1 MTDQSAD
8 IQTGTAGSAG
18 AVTAKSTGEL
28 PLWAVVLGWELRRGR
43 QVILHGE
50 VNDRYWLW
58 GRPASFQAVLAEYLE
73 ITGAEVVVWWDPL
86 DGMTFPIPGHHER
99 FAELLLNLGRADVGT
114 SGEHHGDDERALPQE
129 NQNPQNPYQQDPDQ
143 QDPDTEQP
151 ARPGSRRA
159 ASERAGRRVLAP
171 RGSRAALPSD
181 INEALDLARRVAAS
195 PLAATAFVFQDL
207 DAALPTG
214 DPTSA
219 EGYLRLRAAM
229 DGAVAPLQAAGKE
242 PFRRNAVL
250 AVTGNLAR
258 LPDWLNTEDPR
269 IVPLRVNRPDQDERR
284 WWLDQLRSGLHG
296 VDPGTDLEPL
306 VRATDGLAGW
316 ELDALVRTSM
326 LRGIPADHP
335 AKLLNELRFN
345 VRTNPWEKLD
355 RGVIANS
362 AQALSAQ
369 VIGQQAAVTAV
380 ADALNTAYAGVEF
393 GSSGTARPR
402 GVFFFVGP
410 TGVGKTELAKA
421 VTRLLF
427 GDEAAF
433 ARFDMSEYREEHA
446 AERLAG
452 APPGYVGYEQGG
464 ELTRRVQERPFSVLL
479 FDEIEKAHPVV
490 LDKFLQIIEDGRL
503 TDGRGQT
510 AYFSQTLVIFT
521 SNTGADAMWDLVR
534 GAADDLPYER
544 IQEHFMRE
552 VEAAFQAMHRP
563 EIFGRLKPG
572 VVVFDLLRSQ
582 YVTGITNRLLDQLAG
597 SALEDRKIVLDLD
610 RRGLCAWV
618 LARMQLPENA
628 RYGGRQIRN
637 ELEGLR
643 VALAGYVVE
652 ANPAEGSRL
661 RVGVDAH
668 GGFEIFAVPA
678 IGGADPI
685 GTPTTTNSTTN
696 GTAGWN
702 ADWNPDGRGV

>member
-1 MTDQSAD
+1 MTDQN
-8 IQTGTAGSAG
+8 TGSRVGSAG
-18 AVTAKSTGEL
+18 AVSAKSSGEL

-58 GRPASFQAVLAEYLE
+58 GRPAGFQEVLAEYLE
-73 ITGAEVVVWWDPL
+73 ITGADVVVWWDPL
-86 DGMTFPIPGHHER
+86 DGIAFPRPGHRER
-99 FAELLLNLGRADVGT
+99 FAELLLDLGRTDLGAAGGAVDGHEPAP
-114 SGEHHGDDERALPQE
+114 GHHRDIDPAVAR
-129 NQNPQNPYQQDPDQ
+129 QQDSDIQ
-143 QDPDTEQP
+143 QP
-151 ARPGSRRA
+151 ARPGSRRT
-159 ASERAGRRVLAP
+159 ASDRQAQAVLAP
-171 RGSRAALPSD
+171 AGSRAALPTD
-181 INEALDLARRVAAS
+181 VEEALDLARRVVAS
-195 PLAATAFVFQDL
+195 PLASTAFVFQDI
-207 DAALPTG
+207 DMALPIG
-214 DPTSA
+214 DPASA
-219 EGYLRLRAAM
+219 QGHVRLRAAM
-229 DGAVAPLQAAGKE
+229 DAAVAPTRVAGKE
-242 PFRRNAVL
+242 PVRRNAVL

-258 LPDWLNTEDPR
+258 LPDWLTTEDPR

-284 WWLDQLRSGLHG
+284 WWLEQLRPGLHG
-296 VDPGTDLEPL
+296 VEPGTDLEPL

-326 LRGIPADHP
+326 LRAIPADRP
-335 AKLLNELRFN
+335 GRLLNELRFN
-345 VRTNPWEKLD
+345 VRTNPWERLD
-355 RGVIANS
+355 RGVIADS
-362 AQALSAQ
+362 ARLLGSQ
-369 VIGQQAAVTAV
+369 VIGQEAAVTAV
-380 ADALNTAYAGVEF
+380 AGALSTAYAGVEF
-393 GSSGTARPR
+393 GGSGTARPR

-433 ARFDMSEYREEHA
+433 ARFDMSEYREEHT

-490 LDKFLQIIEDGRL
+490 LDKFLQIMEDGRL

-521 SNTGADAMWDLVR
+521 SNTGADAMWDLVH
-534 GAADDLPYER
+534 GPVDDLSYEKVR
-544 IQEHFMRE
+544 EHFMRA
-552 VEAAFQAMHRP
+552 VEAAFQSMHRP

-582 YVTGITNRLLDQLAG
+582 YVSGITNRLLDQLAE
-597 SALEDRKIVLDLD
+597 SALEDRKVVLELD
-610 RRGLCAWV
+610 RTALCAWV

-643 VALAGYVVE
+643 VALAGHIVE
-652 ANPAEGSRL
+652 ANPPAGSRL
-661 RVGVDAH
+661 RVGISADGVFRIGDANH
-668 GGFEIFAVPA
+668 DA
-678 IGGADPI
+678 
-685 GTPTTTNSTTN
+685 N
-696 GTAGWN
+696 G
-702 ADWNPDGRGV
+702 NPDRSGG

>member
-8 IQTGTAGSAG
+8 IRPGSPASAG
-18 AVTAKSTGEL
+18 AVAAKSTGEL
-28 PLWAVVLGWELRRGR
+28 PLWVVVLGWELRRGR

-50 VNDRYWLW
+50 VNDRYWIW
-58 GRPASFQAVLAEYLE
+58 QRPASFRDVLSEYLE
-73 ITGAEVVVWWDPL
+73 VTGAEVVVWWDPL
-86 DGMTFPIPGHHER
+86 DGMTFPRPGHHER
-99 FAELLLNLGRADVGT
+99 FAELLLNLGRADVGAV
-114 SGEHHGDDERALPQE
+114 GEPPVEDEHQSDQ
-129 NQNPQNPYQQDPDQ
+129 NQNPQNPYQQDPD
-143 QDPDTEQP
+143 TEQA

-171 RGSRAALPSD
+171 RGSRAALPTD
-181 INEALDLARRVAAS
+181 INEALDLARRVVAS

-229 DGAVAPLQAAGKE
+229 AGAVAPLQAAGKE

-269 IVPLRVNRPDQDERR
+269 VVPLRVNRPDQDERR
-284 WWLDQLRSGLHG
+284 WWLGQLRPGLHG
-296 VDPGTDLEPL
+296 VDAGTDLEPL

-345 VRTNPWEKLD
+345 VRTNPWERLD
-355 RGVIANS
+355 RTVIADS
-362 AQALSAQ
+362 AAALGTK

-421 VTRLLF
+421 VTWLLF

-582 YVTGITNRLLDQLAG
+582 YVTGIANRLLDQLAE

-610 RRGLCAWV
+610 RPGLCAWI

-652 ANPAEGSRL
+652 TNPAEGSRL
-661 RVGVDAH
+661 RVGVSADGVFDIA
-668 GGFEIFAVPA
+668 
-678 IGGADPI
+678 GADPI
-685 GTPTTTNSTTN
+685 GTPTMN
-696 GTAGWN
+696 GT

>member
-1 MTDQSAD
+1 
-8 IQTGTAGSAG
+8 
-18 AVTAKSTGEL
+18 V
-28 PLWAVVLGWELRRGR
+28 WAVVLGWELRRGR

-50 VNDRYWLW
+50 VNDRSWLW
-58 GRPASFQAVLAEYLE
+58 GRPASFQDVVSEYLE

-86 DGMTFPIPGHHER
+86 DGMTFPRPGHHER
-99 FAELLLNLGRADVGT
+99 FAELLLNLGRADVGAI
-114 SGEHHGDDERALPQE
+114 GEPHIEDENHQS
-129 NQNPQNPYQQDPDQ
+129 QNPQTPYQQDPD
-143 QDPDTEQP
+143 TEEP
-151 ARPGSRRA
+151 ARPGSRRE

-171 RGSRAALPSD
+171 RGSRAALPTD
-181 INEALDLARRVAAS
+181 INEALDLARRVVAS

-207 DAALPTG
+207 DVALPTG

-229 DGAVAPLQAAGKE
+229 DGAVQPLQAAGKK

-258 LPDWLNTEDPR
+258 LPVWLNTEDPR
-269 IVPLRVNRPDQDERR
+269 VVPLRVNRPDQDERR
-284 WWLDQLRSGLHG
+284 WWLGQLRPGLHG
-296 VDPGTDLEPL
+296 VDAGTDLEPL
-306 VRATDGLAGW
+306 VSATDGLTGW
-316 ELDALVRTSM
+316 ELDALVRTSV

-345 VRTNPWEKLD
+345 VRTNPWEKLN
-355 RGVIANS
+355 REVIANS
-362 AQALSAQ
+362 AAALGAQ

-380 ADALNTAYAGVEF
+380 AHTLNTAYAGIEF
-393 GSSGTARPR
+393 GTSGTARPR

-521 SNTGADAMWDLVR
+521 SNTGADAMWNLVQ
-534 GAADDLPYER
+534 GAADDLPYAR

-582 YVTGITNRLLDQLAG
+582 FVTGIANRLLDQLAE

-610 RRGLCAWV
+610 RPGLCAWV
-618 LARMQLPENA
+618 LDRMQLPENA

-643 VALAGYVVE
+643 VALARYVVE
-652 ANPAEGSRL
+652 ANPPEGSRL
-661 RVGVDAH
+661 RVGVDAD
-668 GGFEIFAVPA
+668 GVFAISSA
-678 IGGADPI
+678 EAS
-685 GTPTTTNSTTN
+685 GTPTTSGSTS
-696 GTAGWN
+696 GTADWN
-702 ADWNPDGRGV
+702 ADWNPDGSGV

>member
-1 MTDQSAD
+1 MTEQNA
-8 IQTGTAGSAG
+8 AN
-18 AVTAKSTGEL
+18 AVTAKSNGDM

-58 GRPASFQAVLAEYLE
+58 GRPASFQEVLSEYLE
-73 ITGAEVVVWWDPL
+73 ITGAQIVVWWDPL
-86 DGMTFPIPGHHER
+86 DGMTFPRPGHRER
-99 FAELLLNLGRADVGT
+99 FAELLINLGRAVSDT
-114 SGEHHGDDERALPQE
+114 HSHDEPTPRSQNPNPQ
-129 NQNPQNPYQQDPDQ
+129 NPNPQNPYQEDAA
-143 QDPDTEQP
+143 EQP

-159 ASERAGRRVLAP
+159 ASERAGRQILSP
-171 RGSRAALPSD
+171 RGARAALPTD
-181 INEALDLARRVAAS
+181 INEALDLARRVVAS
-195 PLAATAFVFQDL
+195 PLAATAFIFQDV
-207 DAALPTG
+207 DAVLPTG
-214 DPTSA
+214 DPASA
-219 EGYLRLRAAM
+219 EGYLRLRGAM
-229 DGAVAPLQAAGKE
+229 DGAVVPVEAAGRE

-258 LPDWLNTEDPR
+258 LPDWLNTENPR

-284 WWLDQLRSGLHG
+284 WWFQQLRPGLHG
-296 VDPGTDLEPL
+296 ADPDTDLEPL

-355 RGVIANS
+355 RSVIAGS
-362 AQALSAQ
+362 AEELGRQ
-369 VIGQQAAVTAV
+369 VIGQHAAVMAV
-380 ADALNTAYAGVEF
+380 ADALNTAFAGVEF
-393 GSSGTARPR
+393 GTSGTARPR

-521 SNTGADAMWDLVR
+521 SNTGADAMWNLVQ
-534 GAADDLPYER
+534 GAADDLPYAQ
-544 IQEHFMRE
+544 IQQHFMRE

-582 YVTGITNRLLDQLAG
+582 YVTGITNRLLDQLAA

-610 RRGLCAWV
+610 RPALCGWV
-618 LARMQLPENA
+618 LKRMQRPENA
-628 RYGGRQIRN
+628 RYGGRQVRN

-652 ANPAEGSRL
+652 ANPGEGSRV
-661 RVGVDAH
+661 RVSVDSDGV
-668 GGFEIFAVPA
+668 FK
-678 IGGADPI
+678 IGGAATEI
-685 GTPTTTNSTTN
+685 GPAAAIGPTSTAGPMNAMGPADATGTTN
-696 GTAGWN
+696 GSSGWTTN
-702 ADWNPDGRGV
+702 RNPDGSSV